1 MDLVSLGALVVC
13 DVWQPPGGDLA
24 LLQLVHTPED
34 VVTRPTNNIRKVVFV
49 VILVMVVL
57 DEDEDCIRDVSQVGP
72 LPGADSAHSGPGHG
86 APGHRCD
93 PRQTS
98 QEAQMTVEKE
108 CRRFVF
114 LGRPSLTIAVKKSAM
129 NL

>member
-72 LPGADSAHSGPGHG
+72 LPGADSAHPGPGHV

-93 PRQTS
+93 ARQTS
-98 QEAQMTVEKE
+98 QGARMTV
-108 CRRFVF
+108 CRKRMLYVD
-114 LGRPSLTIAVKKSAM
+114 LSYLEDLR
-129 NL
+129 